1 MICGKVPDISSV
13 VEVLVLVFRFLLFLF
28 ISLAEHAILVDW
40 LAVVHLVL
48 LLATQEVVVNLSIRV

>member
-13 VEVLVLVFRFLLFLF
+13 VEVLVLVLRLLLFLF
-28 ISLAEHAILVDW
+28 ISLAEHAILVDR